1 MDIDQQN
8 SKANNLIELGIASV
22 SFGLIAIYLLY
33 LKEIILLQAGAIL
46 LAFFVF
52 IQLMKHR
59 GHVHSL
65 AFAVIVSAPF
75 VLLNFWLATI
85 IFAGIIS
92 HMAADCE
99 FKLF

>member
-8 SKANNLIELGIASV
+8 SKANNLIELGIASI

-33 LKEIILLQAGAIL
+33 LKNILLLQAGAIL

-65 AFAVIVSAPF
+65 LFAVIVSAPF
-75 VLLNFWLATI
+75 VLVNFYFSTL
-85 IFAGIIS
+85 IFVGVIS
-92 HMAADCE
+92 HLIADRE
-99 FKLF
+99 FKLL